1 MTMRFAS
8 SVPRS
13 SGRYAW
19 RDDVLILFFYRELA
33 PMTRVAIPSISFCQT
48 EVLREETLAK
58 YPDTRF
64 NEEQRRMSDDE
75 LVAFLSGRDAAIMGL
90 ENLTEEMLDQLPELK
105 IISRM
110 GVGLD
115 NVDPALLRARGIR
128 MGWKGGTNRRSVAE
142 LMIAFS
148 ICALRHIGPLF
159 AEMRDGA
166 RPRHQMGREL
176 GGRIV
181 GLHGC
186 GYVGKE
192 IVRLLQS
199 WDCKILACDLKDLS
213 GFYRDHGV
221 EAVSMDE
228 LVEQSEVLSLHLP
241 LDHTTRGLYGAAVL
255 DQMREDA
262 VLINTCRGGII
273 DEVALKERLLDGRLA
288 AACIDAFAVEP
299 PTDDELLNAPN
310 FLCTPHIG
318 GSSEEAR
325 FVMGRAAI
333 DGIENNFLPEPG
345 VYPFT

>member
-1 MTMRFAS
+1 
-8 SVPRS
+8 
-13 SGRYAW
+13 
-19 RDDVLILFFYRELA
+19 
-33 PMTRVAIPSISFCQT
+33 MTRVAIPSISFCQT
-48 EVLREETLAK
+48 EILRKETLAK

-148 ICALRHIGPLF
+148 ICALRHVGPLF
-159 AEMRDGA
+159 AEMRAGS

-176 GGRIV
+176 GGRTV

-192 IVRLLQS
+192 VVRLLQA
-199 WDCKILACDLKDLS
+199 WDCRILACDLQDFPD
-213 GFYRDHGV
+213 FYREHGV

-228 LVEQSEVLSLHLP
+228 LVERSEVLSLHLP
-241 LDHTTRGLYGAAVL
+241 LDHTTRGLYSADVL
-255 DQMREDA
+255 DCMRDDA

-273 DEVALKERLLDGRLA
+273 DEAALKERLLNDRLA
-288 AACIDAFAVEP
+288 AACIDSFAVEP

-318 GSSEEAR
+318 GSSAEAR
-325 FVMGRAAI
+325 LVMGRAAI

-345 VYPFT
+345 VHPFT